1 MEEGIDVSNIL
12 KEIGMIIG
20 EASSS
25 EFYFSSK
32 PEEMPSRWEYVMVH
46 SMEDVGGTSKQVSVV
61 ARVESIIS
69 ASQALTKELDF
80 DIIKKIVDSG
90 LADKKVWGKA
100 KVLGFLTSEGDVLQ
114 PRKAVMPG
122 KPIYMAPPELLE
134 KFYSYPEDESIH
146 IGNLITRNEVPV
158 ALSIKGFRRHLAIIA
173 QTGAGKSY
181 LAGVLAEELIAKGG
195 TIIMLDPHAD
205 YVFLSRNIEGRRY
218 ELSDRIMVFRNPAS
232 TGRYSEAEVGRVEPY
247 EICFSDLD
255 FDEICLISRI
265 NERYINIRS
274 GLERAIGRV
283 KRDKTIYLPKDLLEQ
298 LQKADTWEDVDP
310 KIVSGA
316 KSALKY
322 VKRLAAMK
330 VFSDVSTSIDKML
343 KPMHLSVVDLSG
355 LEDEVSD
362 YIAYKILLEVYEKIA
377 AGRFEYPVF
386 VFVEEAHRFIPP
398 DGRTYSK
405 SLIKKIAAEGR
416 KFGIFLVLITQRP
429 SKIHPDALS
438 QTNSQIIMRLTN
450 PEDQRAV
457 SRSSERMSRE
467 LLNDLPGLNIGE
479 AAIVGEMTRAPVMA
493 KIRKRKTREGGSD
506 IDIVSKLKEA
516 AGKAKERTTEKEIEE
531 LRSEL
536 SGFTKKGGRENG

>member
-1 MEEGIDVSNIL
+1 MEGVIDVSNIL
-12 KEIGMIIG
+12 KEIGVIIG

-25 EFYFSSK
+25 EFYFASK

-46 SMEDVGGTSKQVSVV
+46 SKEDRGGTLKQVSVV
-61 ARVESIIS
+61 AQVEGIIS

-100 KVLGFLTSEGDVLQ
+100 TILGFLTDKGDVLQ

-122 KPIYMAPPELLE
+122 KPVYVAPPELLR
-134 KFYSYPEDESIH
+134 KFYSYPEDEAIH
-146 IGNLITRNEVPV
+146 IGNLITRKEVPV
-158 ALSIKGFRRHLAIIA
+158 CLSIKGFRRHLAIIA

-205 YVFLSRNIEGRRY
+205 YVFLSRNLDGRRHD
-218 ELSDRIMVFRNPAS
+218 LSDRIMVFRNPAS

-247 EICFSDLD
+247 EICFSDLH

-265 NERYINIRS
+265 SEHYVNIRS
-274 GLERAIGRV
+274 GLEQAIERV
-283 KRDKTIYLPKDLLEQ
+283 KRDKTIFLPRDILEQ
-298 LQKADTWEDVDP
+298 LRQADTWADVDD
-310 KIVSGA
+310 KTVRGA

-322 VKRLAAMK
+322 VNRLAAMK
-330 VFSDVSTSIDKML
+330 VFSDVSTNIDKML

-362 YIAYKILLEVYEKIA
+362 YIAYKILSEIYEKMA
-377 AGRFEYPVF
+377 AGQFEYPVF
-386 VFVEEAHRFIPP
+386 IFVEEAHRFIPS
-398 DGRTYSK
+398 DGQTYS
-405 SLIKKIAAEGR
+405 SILIKKIAAEGR

-438 QTNSQIIMRLTN
+438 QSNSQIIMRMTN
-450 PEDQRAV
+450 PEDQKAV
-457 SRSSERMSRE
+457 SRSSERMSRD

-493 KIRKRKTREGGSD
+493 KIRRRKTREGGSD
-506 IDIVSKLKEA
+506 IDIVNKLKEA
-516 AGKAKERTTEKEIEE
+516 AAKAKERTTEKEIEE
-531 LRSEL
+531 LKSEL
-536 SGFTKKGGRENG
+536 SGFTKKGRENG

>member
-1 MEEGIDVSNIL
+1 VEGGIDVSNIL
-12 KEIGMIIG
+12 KEVGVIIG

-25 EFYFSSK
+25 EFYFASK

-46 SMEDVGGTSKQVSVV
+46 SKEDRGGTLKQVSVV
-61 ARVESIIS
+61 AQVEGIMS

-100 KVLGFLTSEGDVLQ
+100 TILGFLTDKGDVLQ

-122 KPIYMAPPELLE
+122 KPVYVAPPELLR
-134 KFYSYPEDESIH
+134 KFYSYPEDEAIH
-146 IGNLITRNEVPV
+146 IGHLITRKEVPV
-158 ALSIKGFRRHLAIIA
+158 CLSIKGFRRHLAIIA

-205 YVFLSRNIEGRRY
+205 YVFLSRNLDGRRHD
-218 ELSDRIMVFRNPAS
+218 LSDRIMVFRNPAS

-247 EICFSDLD
+247 EICFSDLH

-265 NERYINIRS
+265 SEHYVNIRS
-274 GLERAIGRV
+274 GLEQAIERV
-283 KRDKTIYLPKDLLEQ
+283 KRDKTIFLPRDILEQ
-298 LQKADTWEDVDP
+298 LGKVETWSEDD
-310 KIVSGA
+310 KIVRGA

-330 VFSDVSTSIDKML
+330 VFSNVTTNIDKML
-343 KPMHLSVVDLSG
+343 KPMHLSIVDLSG

-362 YIAYKILLEVYEKIA
+362 YIAYKILSEVYEKIA
-377 AGRFEYPVF
+377 AGLFEYPAF
-386 VFVEEAHRFIPP
+386 IFVEEAHRFIPSKK
-398 DGRTYSK
+398 RTYS
-405 SLIKKIAAEGR
+405 SILIKKIAAEGR

-438 QTNSQIIMRLTN
+438 QSNSQIIMRMTN
-450 PEDQRAV
+450 PEDQNAV
-457 SRSSERMSRE
+457 SRSSERMSRD
-467 LLNDLPGLNIGE
+467 LLDDLPGLNIGE

-493 KIRKRKTREGGSD
+493 KIRKRETREGGSD
-506 IDIVSKLKEA
+506 IDIVNKLKEA
-516 AGKAKERTTEKEIEE
+516 AAKAKERTTEKEIEE
-531 LRSEL
+531 LKSEL
-536 SGFTKKGGRENG
+536 SGFMKKGRRENG

>member
-1 MEEGIDVSNIL
+1 VEGGIDVSNIL
-12 KEIGMIIG
+12 KEIGVIIG

-32 PEEMPSRWEYVMVH
+32 PEEMPSRWEYVMVY
-46 SMEDVGGTSKQVSVV
+46 SREDIGGALKQVSVV
-61 ARVESIIS
+61 AQVEGIIS

-90 LADKKVWGKA
+90 LADQKVWGKA
-100 KVLGFLTSEGDVLQ
+100 TVLGFLTDDGDVLQ

-122 KPIYMAPPELLE
+122 KPVYVAPPELLE
-134 KFYSYPEDESIH
+134 KFYSYPEDEAIR
-146 IGNLITRNEVPV
+146 IGNLITRKEVSV
-158 ALSIKGFRRHLAIIA
+158 CLSIKGFRRHLAIIA

-205 YVFLSRNIEGRRY
+205 YVFLSRNIEGRRHD
-218 ELSDRIMVFRNPAS
+218 LSDRIMVFRNPAS

-247 EICFSDLD
+247 EICFSDLH

-265 NERYINIRS
+265 SERYINIRS
-274 GLERAIGRV
+274 GLEKAIERV
-283 KRDKTIYLPKDLLEQ
+283 KRDKTIFLPRDILEQ
-298 LQKADTWEDVDP
+298 LRQADTWADVDD
-310 KIVSGA
+310 KTVRGA

-322 VKRLAAMK
+322 VNRLAAMK
-330 VFSDVSTSIDKML
+330 VFSDVSTNIDKML

-362 YIAYKILLEVYEKIA
+362 YIAYKILSEIYEKMA
-377 AGRFEYPVF
+377 AGQFEYPVF
-386 VFVEEAHRFIPP
+386 IFVEEAHRFIPS
-398 DGRTYSK
+398 DGQTYS
-405 SLIKKIAAEGR
+405 SILIKKIAAEGR

-438 QTNSQIIMRLTN
+438 QSNSQIIMRMTN
-450 PEDQRAV
+450 PEDQKAV
-457 SRSSERMSRE
+457 SRSSERMSRD

-493 KIRKRKTREGGSD
+493 KIRRRKTREGGSD
-506 IDIVSKLKEA
+506 IDIVNKLKEA
-516 AGKAKERTTEKEIEE
+516 AAKAKERTTEKEIEE
-531 LRSEL
+531 LKSEL
-536 SGFTKKGGRENG
+536 SGFTKKGRENG

>member
-1 MEEGIDVSNIL
+1 VEGGIDVSNIL
-12 KEIGMIIG
+12 KEVGVIIG

-25 EFYFSSK
+25 EFYFASK

-46 SMEDVGGTSKQVSVV
+46 SKEDRGGTLKQVSVV
-61 ARVESIIS
+61 AQVEGIIS

-100 KVLGFLTSEGDVLQ
+100 TILGFLTDKGDVLQ

-122 KPIYMAPPELLE
+122 KPVYVAPPELLR
-134 KFYSYPEDESIH
+134 KFYSYPEDEAIH
-146 IGNLITRNEVPV
+146 IGNLITRKEVPV
-158 ALSIKGFRRHLAIIA
+158 CLSIKGFRRHLAIIA

-205 YVFLSRNIEGRRY
+205 YVFLSRNLDGRRHD
-218 ELSDRIMVFRNPAS
+218 LSDRIMVFRNPAS

-247 EICFSDLD
+247 EICFSDLH

-265 NERYINIRS
+265 SEHYVNIRS
-274 GLERAIGRV
+274 GLEQAIERV
-283 KRDKTIYLPKDLLEQ
+283 KRDKTIFLPRDILEQ
-298 LQKADTWEDVDP
+298 LGKVETWSEDD
-310 KIVSGA
+310 KIVRGA

-330 VFSDVSTSIDKML
+330 VFSNVTTNIDKML
-343 KPMHLSVVDLSG
+343 KPMHLSIVDLSG

-362 YIAYKILLEVYEKIA
+362 YIAYKILSEVYEKIA
-377 AGRFEYPVF
+377 AGLFEYPAF
-386 VFVEEAHRFIPP
+386 IFVEEAHQFIPSKK
-398 DGRTYSK
+398 RTYS
-405 SLIKKIAAEGR
+405 SILIKKIAAEGR

-438 QTNSQIIMRLTN
+438 QSNSQIIMRMTN
-450 PEDQRAV
+450 PEDQNAV
-457 SRSSERMSRE
+457 SRSSERMSRD
-467 LLNDLPGLNIGE
+467 LLDDLPGLNIGE

-493 KIRKRKTREGGSD
+493 KIRKRETQEGGSD
-506 IDIVSKLKEA
+506 IDIVNKLKEA
-516 AGKAKERTTEKEIEE
+516 AAKAKERTTEKEIEE
-531 LRSEL
+531 LKSEL
-536 SGFTKKGGRENG
+536 SGFMKKGRRENG